1 MVQGTCIILGSVI
14 RYTTDS
20 IRLLDRMDL
29 LRIRAEKTTEFRW
42 QNENIERVFKRKSD
56 KA

>member
-1 MVQGTCIILGSVI
+1 MNGPRNVYYSRK

>member
-14 RYTTDS
+14 RYATDS

-29 LRIRAEKTTEFRW
+29 LRIRAEKTTEFR
-42 QNENIERVFKRKSD
+42 
-56 KA
+56 

>member
-1 MVQGTCIILGSVI
+1 MIQGTCIILGSVI
-14 RYTTDS
+14 RYATDS